1 MKASIIL
8 STYNRPQAL
17 LTVLEALKLQT
28 IQDFEVCIA
37 DDGSTKDTQQII
49 ENFQQQSAFPILHAW
64 QDDRGFRAASA
75 RNNAVRMS
83 SGDYLLFLDGDC
95 IPRPNW
101 IQQHLALSE
110 KHAFVAGNRVLLDET
125 LSHAIETHR
134 ISFTDLFGLN
144 VLRHKEHINRLIPL
158 LKIPLGSM
166 RKLKPTS
173 WAKVRT
179 CNLGVWRQDFLAVNG
194 FDEAYEGW
202 GFEDSDLAIR
212 LINLGMQRKL
222 GLFATTVF
230 HLYHR
235 ENDRHLADINCQ
247 RLEQR
252 LQNKII
258 LPEKGLL

>member
-1 MKASIIL
+1 
-8 STYNRPQAL
+8 
-17 LTVLEALKLQT
+17 
-28 IQDFEVCIA
+28 
-37 DDGSTKDTQQII
+37 
-49 ENFQQQSAFPILHAW
+49 
-64 QDDRGFRAASA
+64 
-75 RNNAVRMS
+75 MS
-83 SGDYLLFLDGDC
+83 SGNYLLFLDGDC

-101 IQQHLALSE
+101 IHQHLTLSE

-134 ISFTDLFGLN
+134 IPFTDLFGLN
-144 VLRHKEHINRLIPL
+144 VLRHKDHINRLIPL

-179 CNLGVWRQDFLAVNG
+179 CNLGVWR
-194 FDEAYEGW
+194 
-202 GFEDSDLAIR
+202 
-212 LINLGMQRKL
+212 
-222 GLFATTVF
+222 

-235 ENDRHLADINCQ
+235 ENDRHLAGINRQ

-252 LQNKII
+252 LQNKIT

>member
-17 LTVLEALKLQT
+17 LTVLEALNLQT

-49 ENFQQQSAFPILHAW
+49 ENFQQKSAFPILHAW

-101 IQQHLALSE
+101 IHQHLTLSE

-134 ISFTDLFGLN
+134 IPFTDLFGLN
-144 VLRHKEHINRLIPL
+144 VLRHKDHINRLMPL
-158 LKIPLGSM
+158 LKIGYS
-166 RKLKPTS
+166 
-173 WAKVRT
+173 
-179 CNLGVWRQDFLAVNG
+179 
-194 FDEAYEGW
+194 E
-202 GFEDSDLAIR
+202 
-212 LINLGMQRKL
+212 
-222 GLFATTVF
+222 
-230 HLYHR
+230 
-235 ENDRHLADINCQ
+235 
-247 RLEQR
+247 
-252 LQNKII
+252 
-258 LPEKGLL
+258 